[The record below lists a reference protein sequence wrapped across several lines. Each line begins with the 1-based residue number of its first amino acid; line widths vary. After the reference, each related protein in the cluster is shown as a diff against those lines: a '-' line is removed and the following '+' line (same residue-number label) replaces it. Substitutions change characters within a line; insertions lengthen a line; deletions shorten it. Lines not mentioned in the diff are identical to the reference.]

1 MSPGRSPWAWLVAV
15 LAALTVAAAYG
26 PLSDRT
32 WEHPQALFGVLV
44 TSSLVCILA
53 ATTLVAI
60 ADRRDVAEVGLLGT
74 MLLTASIMP
83 MVHGLLTP
91 DVIFDATESFALSA
105 FLTIP
110 VALVAAA
117 PLLFPESRFG
127 RWASRHWRD
136 WTLLALLGV
145 FSIAAALVFFPDAIT
160 APEPHGP
167 LTIGVSAIAA
177 ASIALLSA
185 RQMYLYGIGR
195 RRSNLVASIS
205 LALVG
210 VGALTPMFAEP
221 YSVGFWWAH
230 VAGVLGVLGA
240 CGALAVSSRLS
251 PSAHDVLAP
260 ILSRDP
266 LVAFELG
273 LSPIVHDFVAELAEK
288 DQITRDHVIR
298 TGELA
303 MRVGERFRLSG
314 TDLRNLGLA
323 AMLHDVG
330 KVHVPDAVLKKPAR
344 LTATE
349 YEVMKLHPVHSEEML
364 ASEPTLAAAASIVR
378 SHHERFDGRGY
389 PDGLEGREIPLAAR
403 IIAAC
408 DALDAMTHD
417 RPYRRAMTLEMA
429 FAVLREH
436 AGSQWDEHVVEQVMA
451 VAVAMPTDGAFDAVG
466 RTGVETEVTIPDDIS
481 ELLIVIDAE
490 I

>member
-1 MSPGRSPWAWLVAV
+1 MFAAFGPFSGSTLVH
-15 LAALTVAAAYG
+15 
-26 PLSDRT
+26 S
-32 WEHPQALFGVLV
+32 EALFALV
-44 TSSLVCILA
+44 VVSSVVCVLA

-60 ADRRDVAEVGLLGT
+60 ADRRDMAEIGLLGT
-74 MLLTASIMP
+74 MLVTASVMP
-83 MVHGLLTP
+83 LVHGLLTP
-91 DVIFDATESFALSA
+91 DVIFESTESFFWSS

-110 VALVAAA
+110 VALVVAS

-136 WTLLALLGV
+136 WTLLALLAV
-145 FSIAAALVFFPDAIT
+145 FTLAGALVFFPDAVE
-160 APEPHGP
+160 APVAGSPF
-167 LTIGVSAIAA
+167 TIGVSGISAA
-177 ASIALLSA
+177 AVALLSA

-195 RRSNLVASIS
+195 RGANLVASVA

-210 VGALTPMFAEP
+210 VGALAPIFDTP
-221 YSVGFWWAH
+221 YTLGFWWTH
-230 VAGVLGVLGA
+230 IAGAVGVLGA
-240 CGALAVSSRLS
+240 CGALAMTNRLS

-273 LSPIVHDFVAELAEK
+273 LSPIVHDFIAEIEAK
-288 DQITRDHVIR
+288 DAITRDHVVR

-303 MRVGERFRLSG
+303 MRVGERFRLSAP
-314 TDLRNLGLA
+314 DLRNLGLA

-330 KVHVPDAVLKKPAR
+330 KIHVPDAILKKPAR
-344 LTATE
+344 LTEAE
-349 YEVMKLHPVHSEEML
+349 YEVIKLHPVHGEEML
-364 ASEPTLAAAASIVR
+364 AAEPTLAAAAHIVR
-378 SHHERFDGRGY
+378 SHHERFDGAGY
-389 PDGLEGREIPLAAR
+389 PDGLVGREIPLGSR

-417 RPYRRAMTLEMA
+417 RLYRRAMSLEMA

-451 VAVAMPTDGAFDAVG
+451 VAASMPDGIAFDAVG
-466 RTGVETEVTIPDDIS
+466 RSGIETEVTIPDDIR
-481 ELLIVIDAE
+481 ELLLTVDAE